1 MRIAFLALLLLA
13 ACTTGEGG
21 DPAPGSDLSG
31 FETARISINGAEF
44 EVWLAKTTAQRQQ
57 GFMYATPEQLD
68 PLPDG
73 TPRGMLFIFSTE
85 QFLSFWMRNTWVPLD
100 LAYAR
105 ADGIIA
111 ETHALVPFNEVPV
124 TSGEPV
130 QFALE
135 VFSGTLAAQGIG
147 VGDLIVI
154 PPGALE

>member
-1 MRIAFLALLLLA
+1 MRTGFLGLLLLA
-13 ACTTGEGG
+13 ACSSG
-21 DPAPGSDLSG
+21 DAGPPPGSDLSG

-44 EVWLAKTTAQRQQ
+44 EVWLAKTTAQQQQ
-57 GFMYATPEQLD
+57 GLMFATADQLD

-73 TPRGMLFIFSTE
+73 TARGMLFVFTAE
-85 QFLSFWMRNTWVPLD
+85 RFLSFWMRNTYVPLD

-105 ADGIIA
+105 SDGVIV
-111 ETHALVPFNEVPV
+111 ETHDLVPLDETPV
-124 TSGEPV
+124 TAGEPV

-135 VFSGTLAAQGIG
+135 VFSGTLVTEGIG